1 MPKTVIEQVAAL
13 KDALR
18 GVRTAVTYKKPKD
31 LDQAIAML
39 YLALAIADE
48 ALENQAEAESA

>member
-1 MPKTVIEQVAAL
+1 MPKT
-13 KDALR
+13 
-18 GVRTAVTYKKPKD
+18 VTYKKPKD